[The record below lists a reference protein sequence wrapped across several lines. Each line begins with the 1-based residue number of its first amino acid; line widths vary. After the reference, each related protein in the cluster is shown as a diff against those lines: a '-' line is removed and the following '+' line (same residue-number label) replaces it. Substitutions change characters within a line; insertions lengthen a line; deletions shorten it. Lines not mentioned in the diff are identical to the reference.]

1 MGDILVDM
9 SQGLSICALKK
20 KEKKKKKKIRA
31 TLLLYFKII
40 AHKKKKKKKKKKS
53 KNGWFSHLRC
63 CFVVF
68 SQLDVDECVSSSLPL

>member
-20 KEKKKKKKIRA
+20 KEKKKKIRA

-40 AHKKKKKKKKKKS
+40 AHKKKKKKKKKKIKEWVVFPPS
-53 KNGWFSHLRC
+53 LLLRC
-63 CFVVF
+63 VQSVGCG
-68 SQLDVDECVSSSLPL
+68 